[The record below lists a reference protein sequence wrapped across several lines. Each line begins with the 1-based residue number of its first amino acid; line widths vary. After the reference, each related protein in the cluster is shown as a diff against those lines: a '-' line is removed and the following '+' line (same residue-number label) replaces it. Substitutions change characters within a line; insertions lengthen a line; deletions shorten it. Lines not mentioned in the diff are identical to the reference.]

1 MITLLMVVH
10 EREGPPVDYAYLY
23 NDCDDDA
30 HSCRTSVVKSNR
42 LVSSFQRSRGK
53 LTWMKSIPNQGVNTH
68 GHQKESE
75 CPSKTET
82 KGEEYWYSCW

>member
-10 EREGPPVDYAYLY
+10 ERKGPRVGYAYLY
-23 NDCDDDA
+23 DVVVVMKMRS
-30 HSCRTSVVKSNR
+30 HSCSVI
-42 LVSSFQRSRGK
+42 LEHFGQ